1 MNYEKPKIQIL
12 NLALDK
18 AIASTGL
25 GDWLSEQNFDANTAG
40 HITTYAVN
48 S

>member
-18 AIASTGL
+18 AMASTGL
-25 GDWLSEQNFDANTAG
+25 GGWLQEQQFDANTAD